1 VVGDFTVCGFLP
13 ILVSERSRGVSWEQ
27 GGAALLEIVN
37 LDQKLG
43 KKDWK
48 TRRPA
53 YQQRL
58 YDLEKAAFDAHMPT
72 VAIFEGWDAAG
83 KGTCVQTL
91 TSRLDPRGFT
101 VWPIRAA
108 RTYEQKRPWLWRFWN
123 KLPNYGH
130 IAIFDRSWYGRVTV
144 ERVEYG
150 LPEREYMRAYTDIVD
165 FERLIALDGY
175 VMVKFFL
182 HISRDEQTRRFKQ
195 IERDPLESWRL
206 LPEDWERHRHYEA
219 WLEVFEE
226 MLERTDTSFS
236 PWTIV
241 EATSRGFMLDK
252 VYRTLIAAM
261 EQRLSELGAVP
272 PIISVEEAE
281 GDEAYA

>member
-1 VVGDFTVCGFLP
+1 MPGALHLGRILP
-13 ILVSERSRGVSWEQ
+13 YTWDVQRDMQRGC
-27 GGAALLEIVN
+27 ALLEIVN
-37 LDQKLG
+37 LDQTLG
-43 KKDWK
+43 KKEWK
-48 TRRPA
+48 MRRPA
-53 YQQRL
+53 YRQRL
-58 YDLEKAAFDAHMPT
+58 YDLEKAAFDSQMPT
-72 VAIFEGWDAAG
+72 VVVFEGWDAAG

-130 IAIFDRSWYGRVTV
+130 MAIFDRSWYGRVTV

-150 LPEREYMRAYTDIVD
+150 LPEREVMRAYTDIVD

-175 VMVKFFL
+175 VIVKFFL
-182 HISRDEQTRRFKQ
+182 HISKGEQARRFKQ

-206 LPEDWERHRHYEA
+206 LDEDRERHRNYDL
-219 WLEVFEE
+219 WLQVYEE
-226 MLERTDTSFS
+226 MLERTDTSFG

-241 EATSRGFMLDK
+241 EATDRCFMLDK

-261 EQRLSELGAVP
+261 EARLAELGAVP
-272 PIISVEEAE
+272 PVISEAE
-281 GDEAYA
+281 AQGDEAYA

>member
-1 VVGDFTVCGFLP
+1 
-13 ILVSERSRGVSWEQ
+13 
-27 GGAALLEIVN
+27 LLEIVN
-37 LDQKLG
+37 LDQDMS

-48 TRRPA
+48 ARRPSL
-53 YQQRL
+53 QQRL
-58 YDLEKAAFDAHMPT
+58 YDLEKAAFDAKMPT
-72 VAIFEGWDAAG
+72 VVLFEGWDAAG

-108 RTYEQKRPWLWRFWN
+108 RTSEQRRPWLWRFWN

-130 IAIFDRSWYGRVTV
+130 LAIFDRSWYGRVTV
-144 ERVEYG
+144 ERMEYG

-175 VMVKFFL
+175 VIVKFFL
-182 HISRDEQTRRFKQ
+182 HISKAEQARRFKK
-195 IERDPLESWRL
+195 IERDPLEAWRL
-206 LPEDWERHRHYEA
+206 LDEDRARHKNYDL
-219 WLEVFEE
+219 WLEAYEE
-226 MLERTDTSFS
+226 MLERTDTTFG

-241 EATSRGFMLDK
+241 EATSREFMLDK

-261 EQRLSELGAVP
+261 EARLGELDAVP
-272 PIISVEEAE
+272 PIISVADAQGEEQ
-281 GDEAYA
+281 DYAGNR